1 MIDEVKRNIIN
12 ETAEAVVEKA
22 TESAFMGLAL
32 AAGFPAAALATPF
45 VKGVVLGLLKNC
57 YNDCSQMTLSVRE
70 KRKLNLASQI
80 ALQTFRELAEK
91 DGVIAWQLNIDPSYV
106 ESAYEVAEHVTL
118 EAIHQSETQKVE
130 VLGRYYGCQFYKGN
144 KDWQDMHQIIIM
156 VGTLTLRQIILIRLI
171 NEGFKGINPEKFIS
185 NPAACVEINRMR
197 DYGLWMTD
205 MAMFKNDASAGLQ
218 IKLLKPTEYTHI
230 VCEALMLEKF
240 TDDDIM
246 RIIESLSLS
255 DQGEPAEGI
264 TKEDYENNTGMY
276 YDETN
281 QGLVLGRKSGK
292 DIATSPDDM
301 SHVLRGKD
309 LMNEATD
316 NGHSGEYMQSVDCI
330 MRALMEFKQCK
341 AEVLYQSSVNDALEA
356 LISYFEY
363 CEDKGGIRILRSKRK
378 NYEAV
383 LSDLR
388 SEHLAKCLEYLSKA
402 DEKDEG
408 FDKELGEKE
417 MASWFKNTVDE
428 KEK

>member
-1 MIDEVKRNIIN
+1 MVDEIKRNIIN
-12 ETAEAVVEKA
+12 ETAGAVVEKA

-32 AAGFPAAALATPF
+32 AAGFPAAALAMPF
-45 VKGVVLGLLKNC
+45 VKGVVLGLLENC

-70 KRKLNLASQI
+70 KRKLNFASQI
-80 ALQTFRELAEK
+80 ALQTFRELAEN
-91 DGVIAWQLNIDPSYV
+91 DGVIAWHLNIDPSYV

-118 EAIHQSETQKVE
+118 EAIRQSETKKVE
-130 VLGRYYGCQFYKGN
+130 VLGRYYGSQFYKRN

-171 NEGFKGINPEKFIS
+171 NEGFMGISPEKFIS

-218 IKLLKPTEYTHI
+218 IKLLKPTEYTHM

-246 RIIESLSLS
+246 RTIDSLSLS
-255 DQGEPAEGI
+255 DLGEPAEGI

-292 DIATSPDDM
+292 EISTSPDDM

-341 AEVLYQSSVNDALEA
+341 TEVLYQSSVNDALEA

-378 NYEAV
+378 NYEVV

-388 SEHLAKCLEYLSKA
+388 SEHLAKCLEYLGKA
-402 DEKDEG
+402 EEKDEG

-417 MASWFKNTVDE
+417 MASWFKST
-428 KEK
+428 